1 MTYEVTDEELSAYGL
16 DDPELS
22 VSVDYTDD
30 GTSDTFVFLFRFSI
44 SAPPFGIRVWDYP
57 NKHFPQTGTRLLC
70 LLSTPYPHRKA
81 VFVARSF
88 DFGRKKRLQPPCAAI
103 SRFLIL

>member
-1 MTYEVTDEELSAYGL
+1 MIIREMFA
-16 DDPELS
+16 DDINRKING
-22 VSVDYTDD
+22 V
-30 GTSDTFVFLFRFSI
+30 I
-44 SAPPFGIRVWDYP
+44 
-57 NKHFPQTGTRLLC
+57 
-70 LLSTPYPHRKA
+70 TPYPHRKA